1 MHLILSSDS
10 PGDTTISDST
20 TSQVLYRCSTPSK
33 GTVNISKVLPNDSEH
48 DHMRD
53 RFAHLAQIEWH
64 GPTTSIFRYQGNE
77 SFTKDFFKHEGK
89 TGRRRYFTASDGVS
103 YMWIL
108 SKHMATLELN
118 DATKTLVAR
127 SHRRRLGLLG
137 KPRKAYIE
145 ISSEGEHVL
154 DDVVVSWVFAETRRR
169 ALEAKRPL

>member
-89 TGRRRYFTASDGVS
+89 TGRCVRWSLSIKICALTLKNYTEGVDIS
-103 YMWIL
+103 PRLTVFLICGSSANTWP
-108 SKHMATLELN
+108 
-118 DATKTLVAR
+118 R
-127 SHRRRLGLLG
+127 SVSLL
-137 KPRKAYIE
+137 
-145 ISSEGEHVL
+145 L
-154 DDVVVSWVFAETRRR
+154 CQ
-169 ALEAKRPL
+169 